1 MKIIQFIKENN
12 YLILILLVGT
22 ILRFYHLDFQS
33 VWLDE
38 IHTLNEANPKLS
50 LSDLFTSL
58 VASDPHPPLYFII
71 LQILF
76 KIFGYSTLV
85 MRVFSAIMGVM
96 GMVGFYLLAKE
107 LMNKKVALFSIAL
120 LAVNYFHIYYSQ
132 EARMYAMMFTT
143 TVLAFYF
150 LIRFIKNPT
159 LKTAFLHGFFAVLM
173 IHTHFFA
180 LFTLF
185 SHYLILLFFIIKP
198 YQQNGKKLFY
208 LSFFSGIT
216 TFLLYLPSLRL
227 FFVASERKSIW
238 IPLPTIDVYTQIF
251 KDFFGQSEIV
261 LYFIS
266 FSFISIFIKLYQQ
279 KNNSN
284 TLLNPTKDK
293 FIFSF
298 FIVFI
303 WVFIT
308 LLIPLISSFINL
320 PMIINRYFISILP
333 AILLLVG
340 IGLYYIKNNLVR
352 GLFLTVIVVFSLT
365 DIIVVKKYYTQI
377 SKTQFRE
384 VSMFIIN
391 NNTTK
396 DDVFTSLEWYFPFFM
411 KNEKVNLNIIA
422 KSLDEKVNEMILDST
437 KIKPFWYTDAHQRPF
452 GPSEETKIFLDKNF
466 VVENSMSFFD
476 AWTKQFIPKKEYQS
490 LLDVS
495 KLILNQKDKQ
505 IHYSI
510 EMFNEGDDKMDLK
523 GWAFFENQDSKN
535 TSISILAIK
544 DGKAQRI
551 FSENEFRVDVTT
563 YFKSKVDLSFS
574 GFKSEFF
581 KSTFSPGKYELAILL
596 TDNGSNQKKLQLTD
610 KIFIVN

>member
-1 MKIIQFIKENN
+1 MKPLLWLKENN

-38 IHTLNEANPKLS
+38 IHTLNESNPNLS
-50 LSDLFTSL
+50 LSDLFNSL
-58 VASDPHPPLYFII
+58 AASDPHPPLYFII
-71 LQILF
+71 LQFLF

-85 MRVFSAIMGVM
+85 MRAFSAIMGVM
-96 GMVGFYLLAKE
+96 GMVAFYLLAKE

-132 EARMYAMMFTT
+132 EARMYVMMFTT

-150 LIRFIKNPT
+150 LIRFIKAPT

-173 IHTHFFA
+173 IYTHFFA

-198 YQQNGKKLFY
+198 YHQNGKKLFY

-216 TFLLYLPSLRL
+216 TLLLYLPSLRL

-266 FSFISIFIKLYQQ
+266 FLLISVFIKLFQQ

-284 TLLNPTKDK
+284 TLLNPIKDK
-293 FIFSF
+293 FLFSF

-333 AILLLVG
+333 AIILLLG
-340 IGLYYIKNNLVR
+340 IGLYYIKNNLVK
-352 GLFLTVIVVFSLT
+352 GLLLTVIVVFSLT
-365 DIIVVKKYYTQI
+365 DLIVVKKYYTQI

-396 DDVFTSLEWYFPFFM
+396 EDVVTSLEWYFPFFM
-411 KNEKVNLNIIA
+411 KNEKANIIA
-422 KSLDEKVNEMILDST
+422 KSLDEKVNDMILDTT
-437 KIKPFWYTDAHQRPF
+437 KIKPFWYVDAHLRPF
-452 GPSEETKIFLDKNF
+452 NPTEESKSFLDKNF
-466 VVENSMSFFD
+466 VVENSVSLYD
-476 AWTKQFIPKKEYQS
+476 AWTKYFIPKKQYQS
-490 LLDVS
+490 LLDVNE
-495 KLILNQKDKQ
+495 LIINQKEKQ

-510 EMFNEGDDKMDLK
+510 EMFNEGVDKIEIK

-535 TSISILAIK
+535 TSITILAIK

-551 FSENEFRVDVTT
+551 FSENEFRGDVTT
-563 YFKSKVDLSFS
+563 YFKSNVDLSYS
-574 GFKSEFF
+574 GFKSEFI
-581 KSTFSPGKYELAILL
+581 KNKLSPGKYEIAILL
-596 TDNGSNQKKLQLTD
+596 TDNVSNKKNLQLTD
-610 KIFIVN
+610 KSFIVN

>member
-1 MKIIQFIKENN
+1 MKPLLWLKENN

-22 ILRFYHLDFQS
+22 ILRCYHLDFQS

-38 IHTLNEANPKLS
+38 IHTLNEANPNLS

-58 VASDPHPPLYFII
+58 AASDPHPPLYFIV

-76 KIFGYSTLV
+76 KIFGYTTLV
-85 MRVFSAIMGVM
+85 VRAFSAIMGIM
-96 GMVGFYLLAKE
+96 GMVAIYLLAKE

-143 TVLAFYF
+143 TVFSFYF
-150 LIRFIKNPT
+150 LIRFIKTPT

-173 IHTHFFA
+173 IYTHFFA

-185 SHYLILLFFIIKP
+185 SHYLILLFFIVKP

-216 TFLLYLPSLRL
+216 TLLLYLPSLRL

-266 FSFISIFIKLYQQ
+266 FLIIFVFIKLFQQ

-284 TLLNPTKDK
+284 TLLNPAKDK

-333 AILLLVG
+333 AIILLVG

-365 DIIVVKKYYTQI
+365 DLIVVKKYYTQI

-391 NNTTK
+391 NNKTK
-396 DDVFTSLEWYFPFFM
+396 EDVVTSLEWYFPFFM
-411 KNEKVNLNIIA
+411 KNEKVNIIA
-422 KSLDEKVNEMILDST
+422 KSLDEKVNEMILDTT
-437 KIKPFWYTDAHQRPF
+437 KIKPFWYVDAHLRPF
-452 GPSEETKIFLDKNF
+452 NPSEESKSFLDRNF
-466 VVENSMSFFD
+466 VVDNSVSLYD
-476 AWTKQFIPKKEYQS
+476 AWTKYFIPKKQYQS
-490 LLDVS
+490 LLDVNE
-495 KLILNQKDKQ
+495 LITNQNEKQ
-505 IHYSI
+505 VHYSI
-510 EMFNEGDDKMDLK
+510 EMFNEGVDKIELK

-535 TSISILAIK
+535 TSISILAII

-551 FSENEFRVDVTT
+551 FSENEFRGDVTT
-563 YFKSKVDLSFS
+563 YFKNNVDLSYS
-574 GFKSEFF
+574 GFKSEFI
-581 KSTFSPGKYELAILL
+581 KNKLSPGKYEIAILL
-596 TDNGSNQKKLQLTD
+596 TDNVSNKKKLQLTD
-610 KIFIVN
+610 KSFIVN